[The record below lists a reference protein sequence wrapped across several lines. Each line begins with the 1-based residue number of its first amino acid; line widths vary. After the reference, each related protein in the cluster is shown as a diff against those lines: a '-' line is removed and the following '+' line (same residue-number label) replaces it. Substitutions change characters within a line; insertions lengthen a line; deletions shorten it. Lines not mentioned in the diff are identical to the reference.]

1 MKDMIATIAVSWKK
15 GPAIVA
21 TNTSGNIELFS
32 NRWVFDSL
40 LTVIVV
46 MSSGSTIF
54 VVWPRSSRALFVCL
68 FVYYYYSVAIVA
80 ILMATVSRWDSL
92 SLSLE
97 RLQRWRRLYSDRKGR
112 NDHMETSQP
121 ERKTRKERP
130 KEILNFLRSMLIAFL
145 SLKAARRQVF

>member
-1 MKDMIATIAVSWKK
+1 MKDMIATIAASWKK

-40 LTVIVV
+40 LTIVV
-46 MSSGSTIF
+46 MSSGSTIL
-54 VVWPRSSRALFVCL
+54 VLWPRSSRALFVCL

-92 SLSLE
+92 NLSLE
-97 RLQRWRRLYSDRKGR
+97 RLQWWRRLYSDRKGR

-121 ERKTRKERP
+121 ERKNRKERP
-130 KEILNFLRSMLIAFL
+130 KEFFNFLRSVLTAFL